1 MNEDH
6 LDRYIDDEPELV
18 ILKAS
23 GHDRSLYVVGEDNV
37 LRFRRDI
44 PPNEGELWE
53 NFQTQSI
60 LIILMVVFPD
70 GPWPVVVCSLLR
82 FSCQNWP

>member
-1 MNEDH
+1 MVITEVIDFINITKCRSMNEDH

-44 PPNEGELWE
+44 PPNEGEL
-53 NFQTQSI
+53 
-60 LIILMVVFPD
+60 
-70 GPWPVVVCSLLR
+70 
-82 FSCQNWP
+82 